1 MGTCVACCSA
11 MPSMRTRQHHSAQ
24 VLAPALADVGSWLM
38 VLDLVCPL
46 AKLSTSSIG
55 IAIEDRDCDGWICT
69 TCTVVLWI
77 AYWSFDQDSA
87 IIFNRHRAACAV
99 RSNSGSPADPC
110 GSAAACALR
119 SAQPQAKTKCICM
132 HGSRHQP
139 PSMLRCGRVCGPACG
154 GHTTRHAIDESRDTL
169 SLSCVDCRETLTK
182 T

>member
-46 AKLSTSSIG
+46 AKLSISSIG

-87 IIFNRHRAACAV
+87 IILTDTVPRAQSAV
-99 RSNSGSPADPC
+99 TPADPTARLVGC
-110 GSAAACALR
+110 GLRAAVCATASEDEVHLHARQSAPTTIHAALR
-119 SAQPQAKTKCICM
+119 SGVRT
-132 HGSRHQP
+132 G
-139 PSMLRCGRVCGPACG
+139 LRRP
-154 GHTTRHAIDESRDTL
+154 HDTTCD
-169 SLSCVDCRETLTK
+169 
-182 T
+182 